1 MLLYYVSNYKEGAV
15 AEWSKIDKINENQKI
30 RQPWQT
36 KKVLYLEIA
45 SLSKIASLY

>member
-1 MLLYYVSNYKEGAV
+1 MLLYYVSNSKEGAV
-15 AEWSKIDKINENQKI
+15 AEWSKMDKINEKRKI

-36 KKVLYLEIA
+36 EKVLYLEIA